1 MYFDRL
7 SVFGFQ
13 NEGIDD
19 EKESFLCDFR
29 QSSFGGVFV
38 AVSCKGVCALL
49 LGQDE
54 TILGQDFIRRFPNAL
69 IEKSIDVRNRKLDRI
84 FTLIETYKD
93 HGSEIPL
100 DLRGSEFQQVVWRVL
115 REIPYG
121 KTASYSEIAKKIG
134 APGSARAVAGA
145 CRANPVALLVPCH
158 RVLAKNKTIS
168 GYRWGV
174 SLKHRL
180 LEIENHGGLNQL
192 HLRIM

>member
-1 MYFDRL
+1 MHCDRL

-29 QSSFGGVFV
+29 QSSFGGIFI

-54 TILGQDFIRRFPNAL
+54 TILSQDFIRRFPNAR
-69 IEKSIDVRNRKLDRI
+69 IEKSIDLRNRKLDRI
-84 FTLIETYKD
+84 FTLIETYRD
-93 HGSEIPL
+93 HGSELPL
-100 DLRGSEFQQVVWRVL
+100 DLRGSEFQQIVWRVL

-121 KTASYSEIAKKIG
+121 RTASYSEIAKKIG
-134 APGSARAVAGA
+134 VPGSARAVAGA
-145 CRANPVALLVPCH
+145 CRANPIALLVPCH
-158 RVLAKNKTIS
+158 RVVSENKTKS

-174 SLKHRL
+174 SLKQRL
-180 LEIENHGGLNQL
+180 LEIESDNELISSYL
-192 HLRIM
+192 SAM